1 MQGAGGRGLSSAR
14 GGENA
19 QGKRPLAAT
28 RFNGNAL
35 QRQRAALCEA
45 RHTHAERLIAKK
57 GGERWPHRVADQ
69 ERHTPRRHGVHQPP
83 AGVGAVATWQRTEVG
98 MQHTLGGGGSEPLAV
113 STSEQQTASS
123 RQQQRAADSS
133 SEQRQQQRAA
143 ATANCA
149 STREE
154 MRHALWSNDSLG
166 AKPRRAKPRRA
177 ALRATLRAALRM
189 QSGLPG
195 RPPQRCRACARPCC
209 SSRAVRGAS
218 VPPHPAPSALTE
230 EWE

>member
-133 SEQRQQQRAA
+133 SEQRQRQRAQA
-143 ATANCA
+143 HVRRCGTPCGAMTLSGQN
-149 STREE
+149 
-154 MRHALWSNDSLG
+154 LVGQSLEG
-166 AKPRRAKPRRA
+166 
-177 ALRATLRAALRM
+177 
-189 QSGLPG
+189 
-195 RPPQRCRACARPCC
+195 QRCGQRFGQRFGC
-209 SSRAVRGAS
+209 SRAYLGGRLNVVGHAH
-218 VPPHPAPSALTE
+218 VLAAPAVL
-230 EWE
+230 